1 MRFRKKNTSYN
12 DTPSTMKGQ
21 LMSRSSRKKYTL
33 IHFAIDAVLTLL
45 TGGLWLIFVF
55 VRESRKN

>member
-1 MRFRKKNTSYN
+1 
-12 DTPSTMKGQ
+12 
-21 LMSRSSRKKYTL
+21 MSRSSRKKYTL

-45 TGGLWLIFVF
+45 TGGLWLIFIF